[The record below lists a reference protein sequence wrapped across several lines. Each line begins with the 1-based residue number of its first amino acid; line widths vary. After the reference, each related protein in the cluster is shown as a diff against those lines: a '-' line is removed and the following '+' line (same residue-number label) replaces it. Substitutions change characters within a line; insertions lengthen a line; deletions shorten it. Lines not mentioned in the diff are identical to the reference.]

1 MNVKVL
7 PLESTMSPVPPSA
20 TSPKPGPGLQSADPN
35 SLFAPK
41 PVGADNPPR
50 WLQIVNA
57 VVASLFGP
65 PHATPGG

>member
-20 TSPKPGPGLQSADPN
+20 TSPKPGSGLQSADPN

-41 PVGADNPPR
+41 PSEPANPPR